1 MPLLVAFASL
11 PFGIQERSYTV
22 PTPSGPLAVHVS
34 EQRFSPLISVGP
46 AESTE
51 QSNLVFDEDSVTTT
65 YTWYD
70 HPFVLRVLFGK
81 DRAALGSINSGATI
95 LRRLPDE
102 VNLRN
107 QDELAAA
114 RDLFATE
121 ALSALNN
128 LVAVVR
134 RKARLYHLF
143 DLRRDDIDL
152 TVRDDDGTVLAEDPL
167 QDELIREEEARTETF
182 DLSGEGAAWNRDV
195 DRALMEHRPIELADE
210 LLIEAE
216 RALSQRFPRQT
227 IASCHTTV
235 EAAASALLTEG
246 MLRRGMDDDQIDH
259 MLSTRSLTSKLAA
272 LMGAYCGFSLRND
285 NRPLWQA
292 FGQLNDLRN
301 DTVHR
306 GRRPTYKQAQEALLT
321 TRSMLAWLK
330 MVRQRNGL
338 SEDASGQGSR

>member
-11 PFGIQERSYTV
+11 PFGIRERSYTV
-22 PTPSGPLAVHVS
+22 STESGPLTVHVS
-34 EQRFSPLISVGP
+34 EQQFSPLIAVGTQPP
-46 AESTE
+46 ADDPSA
-51 QSNLVFDEDSVTTT
+51 LFGDDAITTT

-70 HPFVLRVLFGK
+70 HPFVLRVMFGG
-81 DRAALGSINSGATI
+81 DHAALGSINSSATI
-95 LRRLPDE
+95 IRRLPEDIDLNSLE
-102 VNLRN
+102 
-107 QDELAAA
+107 ELDPA
-114 RDLFATE
+114 RDLFASE
-121 ALSALNN
+121 ALEVLNN

-134 RKARLYHLF
+134 RKARLFHIY

-152 TVRDDDGTVLAEDPL
+152 TVRADDGAVLCEDPL
-167 QDELIREEEARTETF
+167 QDELIRAEEARAETF
-182 DLSGEGAAWNRDV
+182 DLLGESVAWYRDL
-195 DRALMEHRPIELADE
+195 DRALREQQSIELADE

-216 RALSQRFPRQT
+216 RALAQRFPRQT
-227 IASCHTTV
+227 IASCHTTI

-272 LMGAYCGFSLRND
+272 LMGSYCGFNLRND

-306 GRRPTYKQAQEALLT
+306 GRRPTYKQAQQAIRTTRALLD
-321 TRSMLAWLK
+321 WLR
-330 MVRQRNGL
+330 MVRHRNRR
-338 SEDASGQGSR
+338 SAAAAQKD